1 MKIARYGMYL
11 HKTMCYHFL
20 AKGGIANEKKTQ
32 RHYPVLSNVFIT
44 YCAEFEGVCGRDTL

>member
-11 HKTMCYHFL
+11 HKTICYHFL

-32 RHYPVLSNVFIT
+32 RHYPVLSNVYLT
-44 YCAEFEGVCGRDTL
+44 YCAQYEGVCGRDTL